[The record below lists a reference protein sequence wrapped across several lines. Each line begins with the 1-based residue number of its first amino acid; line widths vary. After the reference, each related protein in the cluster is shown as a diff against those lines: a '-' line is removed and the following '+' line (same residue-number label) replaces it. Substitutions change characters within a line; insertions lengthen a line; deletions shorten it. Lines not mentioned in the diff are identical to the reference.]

1 MRESVPEYADEV
13 YGLAWRQV
21 FKLRNTVAL
30 RYCERYGRR
39 IPAEEFLSGANEA
52 IVEALSSFDATRGA
66 AFASHLWLVLSRKMR
81 AVVEQEWRGHIRR
94 SYSGSTRQTHRR
106 LSQTYTP
113 PEFVEVMP
121 ETLSVPCHAEHAV
134 LLREVLTY
142 LATQERATMPA
153 LSWAVRSARP
163 RPPCSRCLVCAST
176 PLWVSGSSETKTYG
190 KSAAVRAHEKQQTLP
205 RRSFFG
211 KDTTERLHIF
221 NVLQT
226 RFSPT
231 EALFSGKLSYTDI
244 ARGCRASL

>member
-142 LATQERATMPA
+142 LATQERADYA
-153 LSWAVRSARP
+153 GFVLGRAVGE
-163 RPPCSRCLVCAST
+163 T
-176 PLWVSGSSETKTYG
+176 PTAMQQVSG
-190 KSAAVRAHEKQQTLP
+190 VRFD
-205 RRSFFG
+205 SIVG
-211 KDTTERLHIF
+211 
-221 NVLQT
+221 
-226 RFSPT
+226 
-231 EALFSGKLSYTDI
+231 
-244 ARGCRASL
+244 